1 MRRDVFQ
8 AIADPIRREIIE
20 VLAEAPLTVNAVA
33 EKFDISRPAV
43 SKHLKILE
51 ECGIVSIHQQG
62 RERFCQIQPSSLI
75 PAFMWIDQYRKLW
88 EARLDSF
95 EEYLNELQDKKAATL
110 TENKSTNTNQL
121 KTNQKEDE

>member
-8 AIADPIRREIIE
+8 AIADPIRREIIQ

-33 EKFDISRPAV
+33 ERFEISRPAV

-51 ECGIVSIHQQG
+51 ECGIVIIHQQG

-95 EEYLNELQDKKAATL
+95 EEYLNELQQSKEP
-110 TENKSTNTNQL
+110 TEDNQVNTNQL
-121 KTNQKEDE
+121 KTNKKEDE